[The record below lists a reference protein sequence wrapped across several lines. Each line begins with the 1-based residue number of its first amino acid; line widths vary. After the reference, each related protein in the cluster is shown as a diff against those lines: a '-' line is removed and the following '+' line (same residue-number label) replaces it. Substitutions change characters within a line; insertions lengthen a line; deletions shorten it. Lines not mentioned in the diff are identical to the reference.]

1 MENAASSSRLFSRN
15 LILIGGL
22 LLYACAFATLLRN
35 KSFDVVAAVV
45 VLVAFGIALPLIAW
59 IATRRAVPL
68 SISNKPRASEIIVL
82 SAYIVALSLYL
93 IGGPQWVDQHL
104 PSSWIDSLRVK
115 SLISLAKK
123 LVVFVAFPFAI
134 FRFGFGYRIRDFGIQ
149 REGLCALRRSHLPVV
164 LAVGGALLA
173 FHSSSAAAALRFG
186 MDISQPLNCLL
197 AYRFASSGFCLRW
210 D

>member
-45 VLVAFGIALPLIAW
+45 VLVVFGIALPLIAW

-68 SISNKPRASEIIVL
+68 SISNKLRASEIIVL

-93 IGGPQWVDQHL
+93 IGGP
-104 PSSWIDSLRVK
+104 
-115 SLISLAKK
+115 
-123 LVVFVAFPFAI
+123 
-134 FRFGFGYRIRDFGIQ
+134 
-149 REGLCALRRSHLPVV
+149 
-164 LAVGGALLA
+164 
-173 FHSSSAAAALRFG
+173 
-186 MDISQPLNCLL
+186 
-197 AYRFASSGFCLRW
+197 
-210 D
+210 